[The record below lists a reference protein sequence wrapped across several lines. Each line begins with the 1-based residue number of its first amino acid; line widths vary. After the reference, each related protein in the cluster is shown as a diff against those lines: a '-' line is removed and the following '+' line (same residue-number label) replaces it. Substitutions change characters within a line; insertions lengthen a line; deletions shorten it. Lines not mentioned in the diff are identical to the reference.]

1 MEQLSTIFSP
11 KTYWVDVTDKQCDVG
26 DTVTFDN
33 DKGFVFTKKKT
44 QDTKEQ
50 TPSLSERIAVLEDAV
65 NTLMEGVSTNG

>member
-33 DKGFVFTKKKT
+33 DKGFVFTKKRRHKRT
-44 QDTKEQ
+44 
-50 TPSLSERIAVLEDAV
+50 DALFV
-65 NTLMEGVSTNG
+65 